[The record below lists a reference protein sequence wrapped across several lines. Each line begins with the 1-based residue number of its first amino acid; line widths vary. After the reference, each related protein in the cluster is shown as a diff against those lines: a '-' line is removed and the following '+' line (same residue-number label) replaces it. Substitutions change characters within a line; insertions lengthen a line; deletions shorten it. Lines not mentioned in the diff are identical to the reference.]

1 MLMLRLRYC
10 DRLDTWESEQNEW
23 TATLMVLK
31 HFQALYECASSSSAR
46 GTDDC
51 DNVAVKKRKIDA
63 NNKNYKVA
71 GMNVI
76 SVSPAVVLLM
86 LFYTSLELHLIADT
100 VLVLFYTSLELHLVA
115 DTVFKTLYL
124 CCFNTVG

>member
-100 VLVLFYTSLELHLVA
+100 VECHLSVSSYSHPRAVLHQSRA
-115 DTVFKTLYL
+115 APR
-124 CCFNTVG
+124 C